1 MFTII
6 SIMFTGI
13 GIGYLLRDLRFLQK
27 VEKSIS
33 LTIFLLLF
41 VLGLSIGSNS
51 LIINNIGKF
60 GWQAIVLATL
70 SILGSLLASFLV
82 FHLFFKKGGN
92 EGSLIVV
99 AFFCVGCLI
108 GAANEFRFSTHNV
121 SMYVLYAL
129 MLQVGIGIGCNR
141 QLKELIKSLRFKM
154 LLVPVATITGTLLF
168 SAFAS
173 LLLTQWSVFD
183 CMAVGSGFAYYSLS
197 SILIT
202 QFKEPSMGLQL
213 ATELG
218 TIALLANIF
227 REMMALLG
235 APLIRK
241 YFGRLAPISAAGVNS
256 MDVLLPSITRY
267 SGKDMIPI
275 AIFHGILIDMSV
287 PVFVS
292 FFCNL

>member
-82 FHLFFKKGGN
+82 FHLFFKKG
-92 EGSLIVV
+92 
-99 AFFCVGCLI
+99 